1 MGNIKISSFFS
12 ILLFAMALSI
22 PLKIENYYNDNIL
35 SDFVEGSDFTNNDK
49 IEYLRSPKPTNRIS
63 NPQQT
68 QNVKPSSG
76 ANVQYNRPPRVSNS
90 EIQTLPTSS
99 RFTPNTNFKPV
110 QTVAK
115 PVYVNPRPATTN
127 KVIDIKLENTITPT
141 KKPVI
146 PKDCDPT
153 KDSRCQLMNWNNG
166 DTAYNKK
173 LLEEEKK
180 KKEAE
185 KKKKEEEERKKKE
198 AEEKKKRAE
207 ERKRKEEEER
217 IRKEEEEIR
226 KKEEEIIEEQED
238 IIKEEDEENEEENE
252 EENNNE

>member
-1 MGNIKISSFFS
+1 MGNIKIFSFFS
-12 ILLFAMALSI
+12 TLLFATALSI
-22 PLKIENYYNDNIL
+22 PLKIENYHNDEIL
-35 SDFVEGSDFTNNDK
+35 SDFVDGLDFSYNDK
-49 IEYLRSPKPTNRIS
+49 IEYLRSTKPANQIS

-76 ANVQYNRPPRVSNS
+76 ANVKYTGPPRVSNS
-90 EIQTLPTSS
+90 KIQTPPTSS

-110 QTVAK
+110 QTVVK

-127 KVIDIKLENTITPT
+127 KVIDIKPENTITPT

-166 DTAYNKK
+166 HTAYNKK

-217 IRKEEEEIR
+217 KRKEEEEIR
-226 KKEEEIIEEQED
+226 KKEEEIIEDQED
-238 IIKEEDEENEEENE
+238 IIKEEEEEENE